1 MRLPV
6 FLTGFMAC
14 GKSTLGR
21 AVARREGLRFV
32 DLDDAVCAAAGLPT
46 VSAVFAE
53 CGEATFRRLEG
64 EVLRR
69 VAGEADIV
77 ACGGGTFCRPDNAA
91 FMLAAGTVVWLQ
103 ADTDVTVAR
112 LRLQRG
118 LRPLVDA
125 LLDNPEALRCRVE
138 EMQAARREAYARA
151 PHTFDSSSL
160 ESLEQIEASAEA
172 FTNEFLRP

>member
-21 AVARREGLRFV
+21 AVARRESLRFV

-125 LLDNPEALRCRVE
+125 LLDNPEALRIRVE

-151 PHTFDSSSL
+151 PHTFDSSRL

>member
-69 VAGEADIV
+69 VAAEADIV

-103 ADTDVTVAR
+103 ADTDVTLAR

-118 LRPLVDA
+118 QRPLVDA
-125 LLDNPEALRCRVE
+125 LLDDHAALQRRVE

-151 PHTFDSSSL
+151 PHTFDSSRL
-160 ESLEQIEASAEA
+160 ESVDQIETSAKA

>member
-32 DLDDAVCAAAGLPT
+32 DLDDAVRAAAAAPT

-69 VAGEADIV
+69 VAAEADIV

-91 FMLAAGTVVWLQ
+91 LHARRRHGGGLQ
-103 ADTDVTVAR
+103 ADTDVTLAR

-118 LRPLVDA
+118 QRPLVDA
-125 LLDNPEALRCRVE
+125 PT
-138 EMQAARREAYARA
+138 RR
-151 PHTFDSSSL
+151 P
-160 ESLEQIEASAEA
+160 
-172 FTNEFLRP
+172 